1 MTHVSDPIRDHLV
14 TTVSGLPGYVV
25 MSLGGSRQA
34 GLADNYS
41 DYDIHVFWRAPLAG
55 QDQRAERLSRIAD
68 PGSVQVDIRSWGLED
83 WLHIDRRPV
92 ELTYFNLDDLQA
104 HVAQAYG
111 QGLGDEG
118 FATALLYIIAAGQP
132 LFDATGEIVVL
143 RERLHAQFPEPT
155 RDLLLTHHTPLLG
168 TYVKHL
174 RLAQARSDLLSVQ
187 HRRYTVQMV
196 FFNLLF
202 TLNRRYHPGEKRLL
216 VHAARCP
223 LQPADLAAR
232 WNRAACRGADDPALA
247 DDLDGLCDDLHALI
261 AADGEHGRSAQRGS
275 EPVTTG
281 RDGSVIQSLHEPA

>member
-1 MTHVSDPIRDHLV
+1 MTHVSDPILERLGATVRD
-14 TTVSGLPGYVV
+14 LPGYVA
-25 MSLGGSRQA
+25 MSLGGSTQA
-34 GLADNYS
+34 GLADDHS

-55 QDQRAERLSRIAD
+55 PDQRAERLGRIAD

-83 WLHIDRRPV
+83 WLQIDRQPV
-92 ELTYFNLDDLQA
+92 ELIYFNLDDLQA

-118 FATALLYIIAAGQP
+118 FATALLYTIAAGRP
-132 LFDATGEIVVL
+132 HFDVSGEVAAL

-155 RDLLLTHHTPLLG
+155 RNLLLTHHTPLVG

-174 RLAQARSDLLSVQ
+174 RLAQARGDLLSVQ

-247 DDLDGLCDDLHALI
+247 DDLDGLGDDLRALI
-261 AADGEHGRSAQRGS
+261 TADGEHGRSLSAT
-275 EPVTTG
+275 P
-281 RDGSVIQSLHEPA
+281 DL

>member
-1 MTHVSDPIRDHLV
+1 MTHVSDPILERLV
-14 TTVSGLPGYVV
+14 TTVSGLPGYIAL
-25 MSLGGSRQA
+25 SLGGSRQA
-34 GLADNYS
+34 GLADDHS
-41 DYDIHVFWRAPLAG
+41 DYDIHVFWRAPLASSE
-55 QDQRAERLSRIAD
+55 QRAERLGGIAD
-68 PGSVQVDIRSWGLED
+68 PGSVQVGIRSWGLED

-92 ELTYFNLDDLQA
+92 ELIYFNLDDLQA

-118 FATALLYIIAAGQP
+118 FATALLYIIATGHP
-132 LFDATGEIVVL
+132 LFDVTGEVAAL

-155 RDLLLTHHTPLLG
+155 RNLLLTHHTPLLG

-174 RLAQARSDLLSVQ
+174 RLAQARGDLLSVQ

-216 VHAARCP
+216 IHAARCP

-247 DDLDGLCDDLHALI
+247 DDLDGLCDDLRALI
-261 AADGEHGRSAQRGS
+261 AADGEHGRSLSAA
-275 EPVTTG
+275 P
-281 RDGSVIQSLHEPA
+281 DL

>member
-1 MTHVSDPIRDHLV
+1 MTHVSDPILERLV
-14 TTVSGLPGYVV
+14 TTVRDLPGYVA
-25 MSLGGSRQA
+25 MSLGGSTQV
-34 GLADNYS
+34 GLADDHS

-55 QDQRAERLSRIAD
+55 PEQRAERLGRIAD
-68 PGSVQVDIRSWGLED
+68 PGSVRVDIRSWGLED

-111 QGLGDEG
+111 QGLADEG
-118 FATALLYIIAAGQP
+118 FATALLYIIATGHP
-132 LFDATGEIVVL
+132 LFDATGEVAAL
-143 RERLHAQFPEPT
+143 RERLHAQFPEST

-174 RLAQARSDLLSVQ
+174 RLAQARGDLLSVQ

-216 VHAARCP
+216 IHVARCP
-223 LQPADLAAR
+223 LQPPDLAAR
-232 WNRAACRGADDPALA
+232 WNRAACRGAGDPALA
-247 DDLDGLCDDLHALI
+247 DDLDSLCDDLRALI
-261 AADGEHGRSAQRGS
+261 AIVEGR
-275 EPVTTG
+275 G
-281 RDGSVIQSLHEPA
+281 RAVATPPARPEEAR